1 MGQHKWVFIGICYSV
16 ILIRRKIYIYNEIHG
31 HYQFSWLLIYL
42 SAGAIHLLWT
52 AVLRVWYLCAQEQY
66 IPKLVVF
73 GMANILSARANINEK
88 FLKNSSFQHS
98 NTLMGITISS
108 DLVQK
113 QILGRIQKREVFLNP
128 SLQDFGYFVV
138 SFWCLLAFINGINTV
153 SLFTAHSTCIQNQ
166 HCSKQTCMQFEMLG
180 CWNWELPSS
189 FVTQQSHLF
198 ETVKMIQM
206 MQNLYNVSGN
216 WLIREEPTELLQ
228 LLHLNLV
235 QPDHPS
241 CTDKA
246 SRHSSTCAVGKL
258 ELRNISLWMISMQE
272 RGHFHVDLGANLR
285 GACWSYSPSV
295 RHSVSGSERFCQQVR
310 RNLCIQ
316 PLQSPSY
323 NWNLCV
329 LQTL

>member
-216 WLIREEPTELLQ
+216 WLIRANWTSPAPSFEPCAARPSFLHWQGFSPQQCLCCGQAGAEKYLTVDDLNAGKRPFSCRPWSKSQRGMLELL
-228 LLHLNLV
+228 
-235 QPDHPS
+235 
-241 CTDKA
+241 T
-246 SRHSSTCAVGKL
+246 
-258 ELRNISLWMISMQE
+258 
-272 RGHFHVDLGANLR
+272 
-285 GACWSYSPSV
+285 
-295 RHSVSGSERFCQQVR
+295 
-310 RNLCIQ
+310 
-316 PLQSPSY
+316 
-323 NWNLCV
+323 
-329 LQTL
+329 